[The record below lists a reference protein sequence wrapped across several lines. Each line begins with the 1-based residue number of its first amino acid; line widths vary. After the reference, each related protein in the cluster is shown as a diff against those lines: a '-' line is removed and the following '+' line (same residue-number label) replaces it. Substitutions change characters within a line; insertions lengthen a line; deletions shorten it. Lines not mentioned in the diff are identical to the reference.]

1 MWFEHIHR
9 GLRTEILFQ
18 PPQYDHHRKHT
29 LHNTR
34 RKKVSPQAR
43 KKPIEQLHTKVQV
56 VEMALCED
64 TDDWTLLH
72 AQNAS
77 LQVQSDDHDDFV
89 MVDPKAFH

>member
-18 PPQYDHHRKHT
+18 PSHYDHHRKHT

-43 KKPIEQLHTKVQV
+43 KKPIEVLHTKVQV
-56 VEMALCED
+56 VEMALCDVHED
-64 TDDWTLLH
+64 TDDWTL
-72 AQNAS
+72 

-89 MVDPKAFH
+89 MVNPKAFH